1 VALAEI
7 VSKDLY
13 FFYFFFC
20 RRKSRVPSN
29 AERGAERGPT
39 SGKSARQQ
47 NLKQKFMALM
57 KKFKVEGIGR
67 AEQVELDRELSEAV
81 VDPADID
88 YLVTIQYDFC
98 FPDIQV

>member
-1 VALAEI
+1 MALAEI
-7 VSKDLY
+7 VSKDLN
-13 FFYFFFC
+13 FLFFFC

>member
-1 VALAEI
+1 MDQLI
-7 VSKDLY
+7 HRSIKDY
-13 FFYFFFC
+13 FNSFHF

-29 AERGAERGPT
+29 SERGGAERGPN

-67 AEQVELDRELSEAV
+67 AEQVELDRELSEAA

-88 YLVTIQYDFC
+88 YLVNYF
-98 FPDIQV
+98 